1 MEENIAKVALV
12 LVALIFTA
20 SNASAQ
26 TQTDTNC
33 TTSPDF
39 GAGRTTNC
47 TSTTTT
53 PPSSG
58 GALEGINKALAAN
71 RAKAEA
77 KRDQNAQQGPQAQLS
92 QEAIKE
98 LLAEQKKERE
108 NKDTV
113 DFIYCRQNPKGTIT
127 DYEEKQQTCADV
139 IEYSK
144 AFCLVNPEAE
154 RCTLAKSK
162 AEVEKAFT
170 SLVNDYNTD
179 PRRNKKDTQMYF
191 DSLFAKLTKWG
202 CMSFPDM
209 TLPQR
214 DGTLHACPDAPEPAP
229 VSVNAAPQ
237 TK

>member
-1 MEENIAKVALV
+1 MKTTMLAIALF
-12 LVALIFTA
+12 LTA
-20 SNASAQ
+20 VSAFGQ
-26 TQTDTNC
+26 ESTTNTDCNVY
-33 TTSPDF
+33 
-39 GAGRTTNC
+39 GQQVNC

-53 PPSSG
+53 PPPPSG

-71 RAKAEA
+71 RARAEA
-77 KRDQNAQQGPQAQLS
+77 KRDQNAQQAQQAQLS

-98 LLAEQKKERE
+98 LLAEEKQERE

-113 DFIYCRQNPKGTIT
+113 DFIYCRQNPKGSIT
-127 DYEEKQQTCADV
+127 DYEEKQKTCADV
-139 IEYSK
+139 IEYTK
-144 AFCLVNPEAE
+144 AFCLVNPDVE

-162 AEVEKAFT
+162 VEVEKAFA

-209 TLPQR
+209 TLAQR
-214 DGTLHACPDAPEPAP
+214 DGTLHPCPSAPESTP
-229 VSVNAAPQ
+229 VSANAASQ
-237 TK
+237 AK